1 MPMRGGIR
9 TGAGRKRGPEKRR
22 LEVRVLPE
30 AHREINRRSARHPS
44 IGAMMDETFKPQEKL

>member
-1 MPMRGGIR
+1 MRGGIR

-30 AHREINRRSARHPS
+30 THREINRRSARHPS